1 VTAIATTPAL
11 LPAVSGPRWP
21 LFIAPLVGLIYYLA
35 IRAAFQ
41 TAIGDVVPNTS
52 DLDISPDAAPTKWAS
67 HWIYRLIAEAAAVTF
82 GTFIAAGM
90 ARQRAAIA
98 GLIGGFGISLWWTV
112 YLTVIV
118 LAQSTLKGSEALEPW
133 YQYAIGACAGV
144 AAPIVG
150 YSVGVTAAEVAT
162 RKSTGFSGIPRAH
175 FLWFWFPA
183 YWYAAAIV
191 PSIFKIYSNGIV
203 QWQPP
208 WTIFGLYV
216 IPLMCFVV
224 PLVGGLSLLSGEI
237 FPGRPILRQALGVVV
252 LVVGWNLAFAFHY
265 GIISLV
271 NTL

>member
-35 IRAAFQ
+35 ICAAFQ

-112 YLTVIV
+112 HLTVIV
-118 LAQSTLKGSEALEPW
+118 LAQSTLKGSEALNL
-133 YQYAIGACAGV
+133 G
-144 AAPIVG
+144 
-150 YSVGVTAAEVAT
+150 TNT
-162 RKSTGFSGIPRAH
+162 
-175 FLWFWFPA
+175 
-183 YWYAAAIV
+183 
-191 PSIFKIYSNGIV
+191 
-203 QWQPP
+203 
-208 WTIFGLYV
+208 
-216 IPLMCFVV
+216 
-224 PLVGGLSLLSGEI
+224 PLVRVRASRRRLWATLLELPPQKSRHGNRLAFQVFPEHTSSG
-237 FPGRPILRQALGVVV
+237 FGSRPIGMPQQLFLQSSRSILTV
-252 LVVGWNLAFAFHY
+252 
-265 GIISLV
+265 
-271 NTL
+271 